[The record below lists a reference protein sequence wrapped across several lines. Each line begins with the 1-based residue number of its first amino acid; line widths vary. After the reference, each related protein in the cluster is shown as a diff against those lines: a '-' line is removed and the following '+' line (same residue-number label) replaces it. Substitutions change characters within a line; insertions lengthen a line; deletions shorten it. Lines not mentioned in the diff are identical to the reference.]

1 MFMVIKEDIENL
13 IFKCEKLIDANT
25 LKAKRNK
32 KEVRTLKKVIENYEV
47 SEDNKIVYTE
57 ITNRYNDL
65 VSEQEIIK
73 QENKWLKDVLR
84 KLKLLIVTEY
94 YEEVVPVE
102 TVYREITPVESLTD
116 NIAYEVDQE

>member
-25 LKAKRNK
+25 IKAKRNK
-32 KEVRTLKKVIENYEV
+32 KEERTLKKVIENYEV

-57 ITNRYNDL
+57 ISNRYTDL

-73 QENKWLKDVLR
+73 EENKYLKIVIR
-84 KLKLLIVTEY
+84 KLNSLLNTDNVIEEATQTEDN
-94 YEEVVPVE
+94 
-102 TVYREITPVESLTD
+102 TD
-116 NIAYEVDQE
+116 NIVYEVE